1 MMSEFI
7 TYYPKAIIVP
17 RDETNP
23 MWAPKQAV
31 YVEQVDEGG
40 GVFLEISQ
48 LDVFDREQKLRLTYE
63 ELEEVYAVV
72 RRMLVINTPGVT

>member
-1 MMSEFI
+1 MMSEFT

-17 RDETNP
+17 RGETNP
-23 MWAPKQAV
+23 MWAPEHAV

-48 LDVFDREQKLRLTYE
+48 LDVHDREQKLRLTYA

-72 RRMLVINTPGVT
+72 RRMNIINTPGMV

>member
-1 MMSEFI
+1 MSEF
-7 TYYPKAIIVP
+7 TVYYPKAIIVP
-17 RDETNP
+17 RDQTNP
-23 MWAPKQAV
+23 MWAPDGAI

-63 ELEEVYAVV
+63 ELEQVYATA
-72 RRMLVINTPGVT
+72 RRMHSINTPGVT